1 MLRDPGLLQPEP
13 LSLQQATADMCL
25 LRRHSNIQSSSNL
38 VFPSKQKDQAWA
50 LPGSLAVYRVVLRG
64 SEEASN
70 LDW

>member
-1 MLRDPGLLQPEP
+1 MARGIGHDREEA
-13 LSLQQATADMCL
+13 SLGIGVTSCFNSCCL
-25 LRRHSNIQSSSNL
+25 FSSNL